1 MAFPW
6 SSSIFPLLIIFPGTI
21 SYRKIL
27 ELRIS
32 EEFQAEFQYR
42 RKMENL
48 HPGKSH
54 NRLESGSSLILAGNS
69 LPSTFCSVFGNKR
82 IGHCQPSFL
91 AAWESLSIQSEGES
105 QLMEATCGHKTSRNT
120 AGNETRTTTQ
130 YQ

>member
-69 LPSTFCSVFGNKR
+69 LPSTFCSVFGEYSVIVATYFLYHFSLRWVTISDEQETKELDIASLHSSRHGN
-82 IGHCQPSFL
+82 HFPSN
-91 AAWESLSIQSEGES
+91 Q
-105 QLMEATCGHKTSRNT
+105 KVNP
-120 AGNETRTTTQ
+120 N
-130 YQ
+130 

>member
-69 LPSTFCSVFGNKR
+69 LPSTFCSVFGET
-82 IGHCQPSFL
+82 FL
-91 AAWESLSIQSEGES
+91 KQKNWTLPAFIPRG
-105 QLMEATCGHKTSRNT
+105 MGITFHPIR
-120 AGNETRTTTQ
+120 R
-130 YQ
+130 